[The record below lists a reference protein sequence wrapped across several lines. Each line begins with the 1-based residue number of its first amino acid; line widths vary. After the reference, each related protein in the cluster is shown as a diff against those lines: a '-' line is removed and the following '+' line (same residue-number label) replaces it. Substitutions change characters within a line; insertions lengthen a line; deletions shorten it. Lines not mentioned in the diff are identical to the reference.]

1 MKTTDVA
8 IIGGGQAGLATSHSL
23 SPLGVDHVVLERGRA
38 GERWFSQ
45 RWESLNLLTTTG
57 MSALPGL
64 PHDGFDPD
72 GFMPA
77 ADFARYLDRYAQ
89 SMSVPLMSGADVRR
103 LAVEGVGF
111 AIQTTVGNWRAR
123 SVVIAT
129 GACDHPRRPGVAVAL
144 DPRLYQM
151 DAAHYRRPRDLPD
164 GGVLVVGAA
173 ASGVQL
179 AEEIQAS
186 GRQVTLSVGEHLGA
200 PRRYR
205 GRDFYRWLDMLGIL
219 AEPITDPAHREA
231 MLRQPSLQLIGS
243 AGNRDISLATLRAQ
257 GVHLVGRLCGTVGRR
272 AEFDDSLEAS
282 TELAH
287 ARRLKMLD
295 RLDLAIGHSGLPAE
309 AADPEARMPIIA
321 RRDAEAIDLF
331 DRGIRSVVWATGYGR
346 SYPWLHLPVTD
357 SRGELLH
364 DQGALA
370 VPGLFTI
377 GLNFLRRRQS
387 SFIGG
392 CGRDAEDLASLIK
405 AHLDTSKRR
414 AA

>member
-1 MKTTDVA
+1 MKPTDVA
-8 IIGGGQAGLATSHSL
+8 IIGGGQAGLATSRSL
-23 SPLGVDHVVLERGRA
+23 SALGVDHVVLERGRA

-45 RWESLNLLTTTG
+45 RWNSLHLLTTTG

-64 PHDGFDPD
+64 SHAGLDPD

-77 ADFARYLDRYAQ
+77 ADFALYLDRYARA
-89 SMSVPLMSGADVRR
+89 MSVPLMSGADVRR
-103 LAVEGVGF
+103 LAVEGAGF
-111 AIQTTVGNWRAR
+111 AIQTPVGNWRAR

-129 GACDHPRRPGVAVAL
+129 GACDHPRRPAVSAAL
-144 DPRLYQM
+144 DPRLYQI
-151 DAAHYRRPRDLPD
+151 DAAFYRRPRDLPE

-186 GRQVTLSVGEHLGA
+186 GRQVMLSVGEHLGA

-205 GRDFYRWLDMLGIL
+205 GRDFYGWLDALGVL

-243 AGNRDISLATLRAQ
+243 TDNRDINLSTLQAQ
-257 GVHLVGRLCGTVGRR
+257 GVRLVGRLCGTVGER

-282 TELAH
+282 TGLAD
-287 ARRLKMLD
+287 ARKLKMLD
-295 RLDLAIGHSGLPAE
+295 RLDLAIDQSGLPAE
-309 AADPEARMPIIA
+309 AADPQTRAPFIV

-331 DRGIRSVVWATGYGR
+331 DRGVRSVVWATGYGR
-346 SYPWLHLPVTD
+346 SYPWLQLPVTD

-364 DQGALA
+364 DQGNLP

-392 CGRDAEDLASLIK
+392 CGRDAEDLAPLIK
-405 AHLDTSKRR
+405 AHLDTRKRR